1 MEVKYPRFDV
11 YEKIYKRYFS
21 KGVDYLVNEGNI
33 SHEDKVLDLCG
44 GNGRLTR
51 KLTTLT
57 DDVTYVDQEKDMIP
71 NDLKDLGVNVIN
83 MSVQEFINNNNKIK
97 FNKVF
102 CEQAVNYW
110 LLHIDVE
117 KFSKIVTKNGLFIFN
132 TFSSKPSEKPMVKE
146 YLIDNI
152 SYLEISYLVDKQVYH
167 VQIREGFEPHFTVFD
182 WISEDEY
189 KRLLSPYFDIKVID
203 NGKSALY
210 ICRRK

>member
-57 DDVTYVDQEKDMIP
+57 DDITYVDQEKDMIP

-83 MSVQEFINNNNKIK
+83 MSVQDFVNNNKIK

>member
-1 MEVKYPRFDV
+1 MEVKYPKFDV
-11 YEKIYKRYFS
+11 YEKLYKRYFN
-21 KGVDYLVNEGNI
+21 KGVDYLVNEGNVGND
-33 SHEDKVLDLCG
+33 DKVLDLCG

-57 DDVTYVDQEKDMIP
+57 KDVTYVDQESDMIP
-71 NDLKDLGVNVIN
+71 GDLKELGVNVIN
-83 MSVQEFINNNNKIK
+83 MSVQDFVDNNKEK

-110 LLHIDVE
+110 MLNIDVK
-117 KFSKIVTKNGLFIFN
+117 KFSRIFAKNGLFIFN
-132 TFSSKPSEKPMVKE
+132 TFSSKPSEKPMIKE
-146 YLIDNI
+146 YVIDDI
-152 SYLEISYLVDKQVYH
+152 SYLEISYLVDNKVNH

-189 KRLLSPYFDIKVID
+189 RRLLGEYFDIKVID